1 MRITSSWRIV
11 AALIATIMVLTSC
24 TSVAP
29 APAGSAAS
37 GGEPAAPAATAT
49 AAEEATVEA
58 TAEAAAEAG
67 AATEA
72 AAGAPVELRMTW
84 YDDGSEGA
92 VMRELL
98 DRFEAENPDIK
109 VVMDT
114 VPYAQGILESLPLQ
128 LEAGEGP
135 DMARV
140 TQLGD
145 LSKYYLDLRPYLSDA
160 AYWET
165 NFGPFLKWMQSEPD
179 GNAIPGFMTQ
189 LTVTGPFINRTLFDQ
204 AGVAVPSD
212 NSDQVTW
219 EEWADAARQV
229 AEATGTFAMVMDRSG
244 HRLAGPAVSE
254 GAKYFNAEGYPA
266 MVGDEGFK
274 KMAQL
279 MVDWHADGTMMPE
292 VWIGSGG
299 SYVAGN
305 EPFINGQV
313 AMYMSGSWQVGQFAD
328 KIADAFDWEA
338 VPNPCGPAACT
349 GMPGGAALVAVNTT
363 KHPEEV
369 ARVME
374 YLTQEDVM
382 SEFYG
387 RTLFIPGHLGLA
399 DKGVDFATD
408 LPQAKQSLGMFAS
421 QVGKLAPLAYDLQA
435 YKYNTIL
442 FNANR
447 DRLGQVLAGEM
458 SLDEAIQKM
467 QEDIDAGIAAAQQ

>member
-1 MRITSSWRIV
+1 
-11 AALIATIMVLTSC
+11 
-24 TSVAP
+24 VAP
-29 APAGSAAS
+29 APA
-37 GGEPAAPAATAT
+37 EPAASSGETATDAAT
-49 AAEEATVEA
+49 EAPTE
-58 TAEAAAEAG
+58 EAAAGATDTNTE

-72 AAGAPVELRMTW
+72 AAGGQVELRITW
-84 YDDGSEGA
+84 YDDGNEGTIL
-92 VMRELL
+92 REQL

-109 VVMDT
+109 VIIDT

-128 LEAGEGP
+128 LEAGQGP

-145 LSKYYLDLRPYLSDA
+145 LSKHFLDLRPYLNDA

-165 NFGPFLKWMQSEPD
+165 NFGPFLAWMQSEAE
-179 GNAIPGFMTQ
+179 GNAIPGYMTQ

-212 NSDQVTW
+212 TSDQVTW
-219 EEWADAARQV
+219 EEWADATRQV
-229 AEATGTFAMVMDRSG
+229 AEATETFAMVMDRSG

-254 GAKYFNAEGYPA
+254 GAKYFNDEGYPA

-313 AMYMSGSWQVGQFAD
+313 ALYMSGSWQVGQFAD

-349 GMPGGAALVAVNTT
+349 GMPGGAALVAINTT
-363 KHPEEV
+363 EHPEEV

-374 YLTQEDVM
+374 YLTQEDVLA
-382 SEFYG
+382 EFYS

-399 DKGVDFATD
+399 EKGVDFDTD
-408 LPQAKQSLGMFAS
+408 LPQAQQSLEMFAS
-421 QVGKLAPLAYDLQA
+421 QVGKLAPLAYDLVA
-435 YKYNTIL
+435 YRYQTVL

-447 DRLGQVLAGEM
+447 DRLGQVLAGELT
-458 SLDEAIQKM
+458 LDEAIAKM